1 MIRILD
7 KQVADKKFP
16 GGKTTVY
23 GLKDGGVEIATTNV
37 SKEALKAIEEAK
49 SKIKSGDIKVPEK

>member
-1 MIRILD
+1 
-7 KQVADKKFP
+7 P

-37 SKEALKAIEEAK
+37 SKEAVKAIKEAK
-49 SKIKSGDIKVPEK
+49 AKIKSGDIKVPEK